1 MIGAM
6 IGAMIGGVFSTLFI
20 AVVRGYQV
28 LISPWLGSN
37 CRHQPTC
44 SAYMIDALRE
54 WGPLR
59 GGWMGL
65 KRIAK
70 CHPWGTSGP
79 DPVPLR
85 PKKGKP
91 GGWPNDAG

>member
-1 MIGAM
+1 MIGRALS
-6 IGAMIGGVFSTLFI
+6 AVFIVL
-20 AVVRGYQV
+20 VRGYQV

-44 SAYMIDALRE
+44 SAYMIEALRE

-59 GGWMGL
+59 GVWMGA

-70 CHPWGTSGP
+70 CHPWGTSGH
-79 DPVPLR
+79 DSVPLR
-85 PKKGKP
+85 PKKGE
-91 GGWPNDAG
+91 GGGQPEDAG

>member
-1 MIGAM
+1 MIGRALSS
-6 IGAMIGGVFSTLFI
+6 ILIVF
-20 AVVRGYQV
+20 VRGYQV

-44 SAYMIDALRE
+44 SAYMIKALRE
-54 WGPLR
+54 WGPIR
-59 GGWMGL
+59 GAWMGL

-70 CHPWGTSGP
+70 CHPWGTSGH

-85 PKKGKP
+85 PNKGQAQ
-91 GGWPNDAG
+91 GGPQDAG

>member
-1 MIGAM
+1 MGRALSAIL
-6 IGAMIGGVFSTLFI
+6 IVL
-20 AVVRGYQV
+20 VRGYQV

-44 SAYMIDALRE
+44 SAYTIEALRE

-59 GGWMGL
+59 GIWLGMR
-65 KRIAK
+65 RIAK
-70 CHPWGTSGP
+70 CHPWGTHGH

-85 PKKGKP
+85 PKKGKD
-91 GGWPNDAG
+91 GGAQETEG

>member
-1 MIGAM
+1 MIGRALS
-6 IGAMIGGVFSTLFI
+6 AVFIVL
-20 AVVRGYQV
+20 VRGYQV

-44 SAYMIDALRE
+44 SAYMIEALRE
-54 WGPLR
+54 WGALR
-59 GGWMGL
+59 GGWMGA

-70 CHPWGTSGP
+70 CHPWGTSGH

-85 PKKGKP
+85 PKKGEGGGQP
-91 GGWPNDAG
+91 GDAG

>member
-1 MIGAM
+1 MIGR
-6 IGAMIGGVFSTLFI
+6 VFAAFLI
-20 AVVRGYQV
+20 VLVRGYQI

-44 SAYMIDALRE
+44 SAYMIEALRE

-59 GGWMGL
+59 GAWMGV

-70 CHPWGTSGP
+70 CHPWGTSGH
-79 DPVPLR
+79 DPVPLP
-85 PKKGKP
+85 PKKGEPVGGP
-91 GGWPNDAG
+91 GNTG

>member
-1 MIGAM
+1 MIGRAL
-6 IGAMIGGVFSTLFI
+6 S
-20 AVVRGYQV
+20 AVLIFFVRGYQV

-44 SAYMIDALRE
+44 SAFTIEALRE

-65 KRIAK
+65 RRIAK
-70 CHPWGTSGP
+70 CHPWGSSGY

-85 PKKGKP
+85 PKKGEVD
-91 GGWPNDAG
+91 GAQRDAG